1 VCWAAKP
8 TIAASTAVE
17 ARIPVASRFSSVNW
31 LSAIATRTR
40 KTIRMTRR
48 RRKRRRVLVERETCE
63 TAGVMDATVSTKPTF
78 PYANWGPLAAVLG
91 VLLAL
96 GTGIVLSVPVL
107 IVASALIQ
115 LATALG
121 FLLVPFAIAA
131 RRGATVREAAAQL
144 GFRSFKPSAVKWML
158 AAVGAYLLFS
168 IVYIAIFGAP
178 HQKDIAEDFGAVPV
192 QVLLIVVAAPISE
205 EVCFRGMLF
214 GGLRE
219 RLPRLAAA
227 LISALIF
234 GGLHAATGISA
245 VPPLIIFGFVLA
257 LLYEKTGSIIPGIL
271 LHMLNNSVAL
281 LGQ

>member
-1 VCWAAKP
+1 
-8 TIAASTAVE
+8 
-17 ARIPVASRFSSVNW
+17 
-31 LSAIATRTR
+31 
-40 KTIRMTRR
+40 M
-48 RRKRRRVLVERETCE
+48 
-63 TAGVMDATVSTKPTF
+63 
-78 PYANWGPLAAVLG
+78 
-91 VLLAL
+91 LLAL

-107 IVASALIQ
+107 LAAKPPSGGELGDVASALIQ
-115 LATALG
+115 FATALG

-131 RRGATVREAAAQL
+131 GRGATVREAASQL
-144 GFRSFKPSAVKWML
+144 GLRRFKPANVKWMF
-158 AAVGAYLLFS
+158 AAIGAYLLFS

-178 HQKDIAEDFGAVPV
+178 HQKDIAENFGAVPV
-192 QVLLIVVAAPISE
+192 QVLLIVVAAPIGE

-234 GGLHAATGISA
+234 GGLHATTGVSA
-245 VPPLIIFGFVLA
+245 VPPLIVFGFVLA
-257 LLYEKTGSIIPGIL
+257 LLYEKTGSIWPGIL

>member
-1 VCWAAKP
+1 
-8 TIAASTAVE
+8 
-17 ARIPVASRFSSVNW
+17 
-31 LSAIATRTR
+31 
-40 KTIRMTRR
+40 
-48 RRKRRRVLVERETCE
+48 
-63 TAGVMDATVSTKPTF
+63 MDATVSAKRGF

-91 VLLAL
+91 VVLAL

-107 IVASALIQ
+107 IADKPPSGEDLSDVANVLVQ

-131 RRGATVREAAAQL
+131 GRGATVREAAAQL
-144 GFRSFKPSAVKWML
+144 GLRRFKPSAFLWIL
-158 AAVGAYLLFS
+158 AAIGAYLLFA
-168 IVYIAIFGAP
+168 IVYTAVFGQP
-178 HQKDIAEDFGAVPV
+178 KQKDVAEAFGAVPI
-192 QVLLIVVAAPISE
+192 QVLLIVFAAPISE

-234 GGLHAATGISA
+234 GGLHATTGLSA
-245 VPPLIIFGFVLA
+245 VPVLVAFGFILA

>member
-1 VCWAAKP
+1 
-8 TIAASTAVE
+8 
-17 ARIPVASRFSSVNW
+17 
-31 LSAIATRTR
+31 
-40 KTIRMTRR
+40 
-48 RRKRRRVLVERETCE
+48 
-63 TAGVMDATVSTKPTF
+63 
-78 PYANWGPLAAVLG
+78 

-107 IVASALIQ
+107 IAAKPPSGDDLSAVPSALIQ

-131 RRGATVREAAAQL
+131 GRGATVRGAVAQL
-144 GFRSFKPSAVKWML
+144 GLRRFKLSAWKWML
-158 AAVGAYLLFS
+158 AAVGAYLFFS

-192 QVLLIVVAAPISE
+192 QVLLIVIAAPVSE

-219 RLPRLAAA
+219 RLPRLVAA
-227 LISALIF
+227 LVSALIF
-234 GGLHAATGISA
+234 GGLHATTGISA

-257 LLYEKTGSIIPGIL
+257 LLYEKTGSIVPGIL

>member
-1 VCWAAKP
+1 
-8 TIAASTAVE
+8 
-17 ARIPVASRFSSVNW
+17 
-31 LSAIATRTR
+31 
-40 KTIRMTRR
+40 
-48 RRKRRRVLVERETCE
+48 
-63 TAGVMDATVSTKPTF
+63 
-78 PYANWGPLAAVLG
+78 
-91 VLLAL
+91 
-96 GTGIVLSVPVL
+96 VLSVPVL
-107 IVASALIQ
+107 IAAKPPSGGGLSNAASALVQ

-144 GFRSFKPSAVKWML
+144 GLRRFKPSAVRWML
-158 AAVGAYLLFS
+158 AAIGAYLLFY
-168 IVYIAIFGAP
+168 IVYTAIFGAP

-234 GGLHAATGISA
+234 GGLHATTGIGA